1 MNRIITAFDTFQASI
16 GWFQFI
22 RRRAHNWNLNQCPTS
37 KLATFAE
44 FNISLS
50 LDVKFQYRKKVLVHW
65 NAMTIFTWDETVCV
79 KHLQLLFSHICI
91 VSIQIIFT
99 FLLMCGTVTVTGKFM
114 IGLSKD
120 NKNVINN
127 SKKKTLNE
135 NCHWNGQHFERWE
148 EKNTIR
154 NIKKGC
160 HSQLRYVW
168 NCKLHSSDG
177 WVFYLWPF
185 TASIDFLHIFSLSV
199 VICTRIQSSR
209 WFVFFFD
216 HFLLEENVYK
226 KFANIQKKRKLQRKI
241 INCFL
246 WLAQE
251 NFSVKHFIVEWI
263 HHLNGYNGFQQMSN
277 PLNIQS
283 VEIIKR
289 FFVLGNR
296 FFLFVCCFFQSIGHK
311 SRCADHI
318 NRPNESNELIAF
330 YWISWPVHRNVSQE
344 SFIWCLLCK
353 RV

>member
-1 MNRIITAFDTFQASI
+1 MIAHITMQINRIITAFDTFQASI

-148 EKNTIR
+148 EK
-154 NIKKGC
+154 K
-160 HSQLRYVW
+160 HDSQYKERM
-168 NCKLHSSDG
+168 
-177 WVFYLWPF
+177 PF
-185 TASIDFLHIFSLSV
+185 TTQ
-199 VICTRIQSSR
+199 ICM
-209 WFVFFFD
+209 
-216 HFLLEENVYK
+216 
-226 KFANIQKKRKLQRKI
+226 KLQAA
-241 INCFL
+241 F
-246 WLAQE
+246 
-251 NFSVKHFIVEWI
+251 EWR
-263 HHLNGYNGFQQMSN
+263 LS
-277 PLNIQS
+277 
-283 VEIIKR
+283 
-289 FFVLGNR
+289 
-296 FFLFVCCFFQSIGHK
+296 FLFVAFHCVDWFFAHFFSVRCHLYSNTIFKMICFFLRSFFVRRKWIQKICQHPK
-311 SRCADHI
+311 K
-318 NRPNESNELIAF
+318 EKIAKEN
-330 YWISWPVHRNVSQE
+330 H
-344 SFIWCLLCK
+344 
-353 RV
+353 